1 MLEKIPSDKE
11 IADLIGQ
18 QLFEVWNKLCDLI
31 ESKYDMERLWDRGG
45 REWTYE
51 YKYRRGGK
59 TLCTLYAKEN
69 TIGVRPTHLTFA

>member
-31 ESKYDMERLWDRGG
+31 ESKYGTSLGQRG
-45 REWTYE
+45 
-51 YKYRRGGK
+51 
-59 TLCTLYAKEN
+59 
-69 TIGVRPTHLTFA
+69 